1 MVVIE
6 QEWLYSGLWLY
17 SGINGC
23 NQAKMN
29 VFRQSGCIRV
39 KLFYSDKL
47 VVFGKSGCIRTKLF
61 YLGKSCCIR
70 AKVVIFR

>member
-1 MVVIE
+1 MD
-6 QEWLYSGLWLY
+6 
-17 SGINGC
+17 
-23 NQAKMN
+23 

-47 VVFGKSGCIRTKLF
+47 VVFGKSGCIRAKLF

-70 AKVVIFR
+70 VKVVIFR